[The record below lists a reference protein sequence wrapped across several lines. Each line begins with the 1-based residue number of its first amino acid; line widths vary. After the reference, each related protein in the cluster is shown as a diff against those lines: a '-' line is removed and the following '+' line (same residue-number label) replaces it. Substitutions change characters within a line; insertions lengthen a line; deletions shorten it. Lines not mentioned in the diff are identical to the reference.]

1 MFKKAI
7 LTAFFAASLLSCSK
21 DDTTVAVVPDTI
33 ADNEIKVT
41 VTMPKTIAASDVFV
55 LAGSFK
61 VDAWTPDKSTFAL
74 VKNTDGTFSVKVKKT
89 DFDKSLDFK
98 VVRNPKNGTD
108 AWKFVEKDDKCAE
121 LAGNRQLADANAGK
135 EVKFIVANFRNTGSC
150 PD

>member
-1 MFKKAI
+1 MFKKVF
-7 LTAFFAASLLSCSK
+7 LTTIFAASLMGCSK
-21 DDTTVAVVPDTI
+21 DDTTTAIVPDII

-41 VTMPKTIAASDVFV
+41 VIMPKTIAATDVFV

-74 VKNTDGTFSVKVKKT
+74 TKNTDGTFSTKVKKT
-89 DFDKSLDFK
+89 DFDKSLDYK

-108 AWKFVEKDDKCAE
+108 AWKFVENDDKCAE
-121 LAGNRQLADANAGK
+121 LASNRQLADANAGK
-135 EVKFIVANFRNTGSC
+135 EVKITVANFRNTGSC

>member
-1 MFKKAI
+1 MLKRFFTTAI
-7 LTAFFAASLLSCSK
+7 CAAMLLSCSK
-21 DDTTVAVVPDTI
+21 DETTPVIIPDTI

-41 VTMPKTIAASDVFV
+41 VTMPKTIAATDAFV

-61 VDAWTPDKSTFAL
+61 VDAWTPDKSTFTL
-74 VKNTDGTFSVKVKKT
+74 TKNTDGTFSARVKKT
-89 DFDKSLDFK
+89 DFDKTLDFK

-121 LAGNRQLADANAGK
+121 LASNRQLVDTSTGK
-135 EVKFIVANFRNTGSC
+135 EVKITVANFRNTGSC